1 MTDYVTLDF
10 VQNQDS
16 FNAFYKAATV
26 TDEERHRILV
36 KSREEIL
43 KHAKKLNTLM
53 NNHNIGVDQRVVYVS
68 GMLLSMQDIYDENG
82 SVLDL
87 GLTPDDLKG
96 IQTEQKR
103 DSIVIVKHLE
113 EYLDQKI

>member
-43 KHAKKLNTLM
+43 KHAK
-53 NNHNIGVDQRVVYVS
+53 S
-68 GMLLSMQDIYDENG
+68 
-82 SVLDL
+82 
-87 GLTPDDLKG
+87 
-96 IQTEQKR
+96 
-103 DSIVIVKHLE
+103 
-113 EYLDQKI
+113 